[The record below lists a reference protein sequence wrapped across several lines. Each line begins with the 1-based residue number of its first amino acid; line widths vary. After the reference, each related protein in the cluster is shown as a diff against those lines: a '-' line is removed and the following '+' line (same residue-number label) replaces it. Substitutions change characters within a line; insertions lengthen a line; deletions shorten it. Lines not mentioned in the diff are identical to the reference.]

1 MKQVFIKKNRAY
13 IEDIPYPVVSNGGV
27 LVKVMYSCISDE
39 IEIWQKPSEPFIK
52 NILAQPDN
60 IKTIIS
66 KIYGKRIN
74 TDIDMNPGE
83 PVGCSISGIVMAAGK
98 NVRSVKPGDRV
109 ACYGPGY
116 AYHAEFIDVPESLA
130 VKIPADMDFKV
141 SSTIAAGAASMRA
154 VRRCGLHFGEIA
166 AVMGLGAIGQIAAQI
181 LKSSGCRV
189 ICIDQDS
196 SRLDIAKTCGCSFIL
211 NSLKDDVEAEVEK
224 LTAGYGIDAV
234 IITGS
239 ICSKDVLAA
248 AYNICRKNGKIILS
262 GTIDSE
268 FKKNEIFKKELD
280 FLIST
285 SQEIDKNF
293 NEVDM
298 PYAYIRWTD
307 KRNITEY
314 LRLIKDEEINLE
326 PIINKIYDIEDASS
340 AYDEFKK
347 TENKPIMVLLKY
359 GDNEIQDKKI
369 YIKKFDISSSG
380 KINVA
385 LIGAGS
391 MAKSVNLPNLKKLN
405 NLYNIYA
412 VVCKVGASA
421 KSAALEFGAKY
432 AVCDYMEVLNDPD
445 VDMVMICTRSNL
457 HAKISIEA
465 MKKGKAVYVAKPM
478 ALNEEELDEV
488 LAAINETN
496 VPYMVSLN
504 RRFSRYT
511 YEIKRCL
518 ENRTGPLIINYRM
531 NDEYNPFN
539 YFNHND
545 ESSGKIISSG
555 CSIFDFFMYLTNSD
569 VENISV
575 NSISTETEN
584 ISSIDNSHI
593 TLKYKDGSLCSLTS
607 TTLGNSLYPKEI
619 CEIYFDGKVIVLE
632 DYKKLYGYGLKLNEF
647 ESRVPDTGELEE
659 LIKFAEAISNSKNY
673 CIPVKQLE
681 QSARL
686 SFMAER
692 ELKNQWGQ

>member
-39 IEIWQKPSEPFIK
+39 IETWQRPSEPFIK
-52 NILAQPDN
+52 NILEQPDN
-60 IKTIIS
+60 IKKILDM
-66 KIYGKRIN
+66 IYGKRIN
-74 TDIDMNPGE
+74 ANIDINSGE
-83 PVGCSISGIVMAAGK
+83 PVGCSVSGIVMAAGK
-98 NVRSVKPGDRV
+98 NVKNVKPGDRV

-130 VKIPADMDFKV
+130 VKIPDGMDFKV
-141 SSTIAAGAASMRA
+141 SSTIAAGVAAMRV
-154 VRRCGLHFGEIA
+154 VRRCGLQIGEIA
-166 AVMGLGAIGQIAAQI
+166 AVIGLGAIGQIAAQI

-189 ICIDQDS
+189 ICIDQDI
-196 SRLDIAKTCGCSFIL
+196 SRLDISYKCGCNYIFNL
-211 NSLKDDVEAEVEK
+211 LKNDVETEIKK
-224 LTAGYGIDAV
+224 LTDGYGMDAV

-239 ICSKDVLAA
+239 ISSKDILTA
-248 AYNICRKNGKIILS
+248 AYNMCRKNGKIVLC
-262 GTIDSE
+262 GTFERE
-268 FKKNEIFKKELD
+268 FRNNEIFKKELD

-285 SQEIDKNF
+285 SQEIEKNF
-293 NEVDM
+293 NEVDL
-298 PYAYIRWTD
+298 PYAYMRWTD

-314 LRLIKDEEINLE
+314 LRLIKDEKINLE
-326 PIINKIYDIEDASS
+326 PVINTIYNVEDANA
-340 AYDEFKK
+340 AYEEFKK

-359 GDNEIQDKKI
+359 ADNEVQDKKI
-369 YIKKFDISSSG
+369 YLKKFDISSSG

-391 MAKSVNLPNLKKLN
+391 LAKSVNLPNLKKLSS
-405 NLYNIYA
+405 LYNIYA

-432 AVCDYMEVLNDPD
+432 AVCDYMDVLDDPD
-445 VDMVMICTRSNL
+445 VDMAMICTRSNL
-457 HAKISIEA
+457 HAKISIDA
-465 MKKGKAVYVAKPM
+465 MKKGKAVFVEKPM
-478 ALNEEELDEV
+478 ALNDKELDEV
-488 LAAINETN
+488 LNTINETK

-511 YEIKRCL
+511 YEIKKCL

-531 NDEYNPFN
+531 NDEYNPFS
-539 YFNHND
+539 YFNND
-545 ESSGKIISSG
+545 ESSGRIISNG
-555 CSIFDFFMYLTNSD
+555 CSIFDFFIYLTNSE

-584 ISSIDNSHI
+584 ISSVDNSQI
-593 TLKYKDGSLCSLTS
+593 TLKFKDGSLCSLTS
-607 TTLGNSLYPKEI
+607 TTLGNSGYPKEI

-632 DYKKLYGYGLKLNEF
+632 DYKKLYAYGLKINEL
-647 ESRVPDTGELEE
+647 ESKTPDTGEYEE
-659 LIKFAEAISNSKNY
+659 LAKFAEAILNSENY
-673 CIPVKQLE
+673 SIPIRQLE
-681 QSARL
+681 ESARL